1 MRIAP
6 GLLILVTALLPAW
19 AGASQLA
26 ELIREGDRK
35 AALQAVRD
43 GADVNA
49 LQSDGSSALL
59 WAVHAVDHELVQ
71 ELLRRG
77 AKPDV
82 RNSFGA
88 TPLGEAI
95 DLLDTKLVDLLLQA
109 GADPNLGNDDNQTP
123 LMLAARAGSFPI
135 AEALVK
141 AGARVN
147 ERELLRQQTALMW
160 AVASSSPEIVDLL
173 IAHKAE
179 VEIRAASTDWGSQ
192 ITSEPRAQYRNT
204 GGLTPLLFATRSG
217 CTACAASLLQAGADV
232 NRPTPEGVTPLMNAI
247 DNNNFAVANLLLDHG
262 ADPHLADW
270 WGRTALYLTADMRTR
285 GGGGRGGGPPGPAGP
300 PGPRPA
306 DAAGAPP
313 AGSALQVMQRLLQ
326 MGVDPNPQL
335 NMHRPFRGRFTDDL
349 ITTGCTP
356 LLRAALSG
364 DRDAVALL
372 LQHGALPD
380 LPNVMGVTPLMA
392 AAGIGFLVGASG
404 GGQGPIAG
412 GPRFDEANQDNA
424 IAVIDLLIKAGADVN
439 ARITDTRSR
448 TAVIARPSSMTD
460 RQGQT
465 ALFGAVGNGVNPDRP
480 NGRNWTR
487 VAKFLIDN
495 GARLDIKDDAGKTIL
510 DAIEGK
516 AGGRDNP
523 SSPEMGQLIREAM
536 AR

>member
-1 MRIAP
+1 MPTART
-6 GLLILVTALLPAW
+6 LLILAASALLPAL

-26 ELIREGDRK
+26 DLIRDGDRQ
-35 AALQAVRD
+35 AALTALRA

-49 LQSDGSSALL
+49 LQADGSSPLL
-59 WAVHAVDHELVQ
+59 WAVYRVDRELVQ
-71 ELLRRG
+71 ELLQRG
-77 AKPDV
+77 SKPDI

-88 TPLGEAI
+88 LPLGEAI
-95 DLLDTKLVDLLLQA
+95 DLLDLAMVNLLLQG
-109 GADPNLGNDDNQTP
+109 GANPNLGNDDNQTP
-123 LMLAARAGSFPI
+123 LMMAARAGSLPI
-135 AEALVK
+135 AEALLK

-147 ERELLRQQTALMW
+147 EREKFREQTALMW
-160 AVASSSPEIVDLL
+160 AVAASSAEIVDLL

-179 VEIRAASTDWGSQ
+179 VDIRAASTDWGSQ

-217 CTACAASLLQAGADV
+217 CVACAKSLLKAGADI

-247 DNNNFAVANLLLDHG
+247 DNNNYAVANLLLDEG
-262 ADPHLADW
+262 ADPHLSDW
-270 WGRTALYLTADMRTR
+270 WGRTALYLSADMRTR
-285 GGGGRGGGPPGPAGP
+285 GGAGGGGRGGPAGA
-300 PGPRPA
+300 RPAA
-306 DAAGAPP
+306 DAAPAPP
-313 AGSALQVMQRLLQ
+313 AGNALQVMQRLLEA
-326 MGVDPNPQL
+326 GVDPNPQL

-356 LLRAALSG
+356 LLRSALSG
-364 DRDAVALL
+364 DREAVQLL

-392 AAGIGFLVGASG
+392 TAGVGFLVGASG
-404 GGQGPIAG
+404 GGQGPIA
-412 GPRFDEANQDNA
+412 RLDDEANQDNA
-424 IAVIDLLIKAGADVN
+424 IAVIGMLIKAGADVN

-510 DAIEGK
+510 DALEGK
-516 AGGRDNP
+516 AGGRDDP
-523 SSPEMGQLIREAM
+523 SSEEMVKLVKGAAGR
-536 AR
+536 